1 MEANRGIKPE
11 RIKKDSLGRAVPKGA
26 QPNVLA
32 PETNV
37 VVELEAAKEHG
48 VGISSSYRH
57 GQCGTGKTKL
67 MEGNVRL
74 DAEEGLDPRF
84 ESAGICADAR
94 GHAEGAIKLD
104 T

>member
-1 MEANRGIKPE
+1 MDQTIPREIATVQHGAE
-11 RIKKDSLGRAVPKGA
+11 DSSP
-26 QPNVLA
+26 
-32 PETNV
+32 
-37 VVELEAAKEHG
+37 
-48 VGISSSYRH
+48 

-104 T
+104 A